1 MLILLLRFLF
11 LFLFLT
17 LDLLLYVV
25 ALDNRSLVM
34 VKTFIKNNGSFTY
47 GFAILNVLY
56 LIYEGCNAD

>member
-17 LDLLLYVV
+17 LDLLLYV

-34 VKTFIKNNGSFTY
+34 IKTFIKNNGSFTY